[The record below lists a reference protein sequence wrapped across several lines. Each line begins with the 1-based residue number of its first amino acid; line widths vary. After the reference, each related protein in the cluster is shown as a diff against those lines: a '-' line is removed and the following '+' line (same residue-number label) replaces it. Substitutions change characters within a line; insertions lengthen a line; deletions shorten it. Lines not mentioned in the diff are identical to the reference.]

1 MLAMLLL
8 QTSADQAASDAA
20 GAALCTG
27 FGAFYFICIGLAV
40 LISIAVF
47 VFWVMMLVDCFQ
59 RDESEFPNSSGNS
72 KTIWLV
78 ILLASWLISMSW
90 LAALIY
96 YFMVK
101 RAAPR
106 GKSAPQVTP
115 PAPQVTPPA
124 PPEA

>member
-20 GAALCTG
+20 ASALCGG
-27 FGAFYFICIGLAV
+27 FGLLYFVCIGLIA
-40 LISIAVF
+40 LIGIALI
-47 VFWVMMLVDCFQ
+47 VFWLMMLIDCFQ
-59 RDESEFPNSSGNS
+59 RQESEFPNSSGNS

-90 LAALIY
+90 LAAIIY

-106 GKSAPQVTP
+106 GKKA
-115 PAPQVTPPA
+115 PPA
-124 PPEA
+124 PPETPAA

>member
-20 GAALCTG
+20 ASALCGG
-27 FGAFYFICIGLAV
+27 FGLLYFVCIGVIALFGIA
-40 LISIAVF
+40 LI
-47 VFWVMMLVDCFQ
+47 VFWLLMLIDCFQ

-78 ILLASWLISMSW
+78 VLLASWLISMSW
-90 LAALIY
+90 LAAVIY

-101 RAAPR
+101 RVAPR
-106 GKSAPQVTP
+106 AKK
-115 PAPQVTPPA
+115 
-124 PPEA
+124 

>member
-20 GAALCTG
+20 ASALCGG
-27 FGAFYFICIGLAV
+27 FGLLYFVCIGLIA
-40 LISIAVF
+40 LIGIALI
-47 VFWVMMLVDCFQ
+47 VFWLMMLIDCFQ
-59 RDESEFPNSSGNS
+59 RQESEFPNSSGNS

-90 LAALIY
+90 LAAIIY

-106 GKSAPQVTP
+106 GKKAP
-115 PAPQVTPPA
+115 PAPPA

>member
-1 MLAMLLL
+1 MLALLLL

-20 GAALCTG
+20 ASALCGGFGLIYLVCWGLAAL
-27 FGAFYFICIGLAV
+27 IG
-40 LISIAVF
+40 IALL
-47 VFWVMMLVDCFQ
+47 VFWILMLVDCFQ

-78 ILLASWLISMSW
+78 VLLASWIVGFNW

-106 GKSAPQVTP
+106 K
-115 PAPQVTPPA
+115 
-124 PPEA
+124 

>member
-8 QTSADQAASDAA
+8 QTSADQAAGDAA
-20 GAALCTG
+20 ASALCGG
-27 FGAFYFICIGLAV
+27 FGLIYVVCWGLIALIG
-40 LISIAVF
+40 IALL
-47 VFWVMMLVDCFQ
+47 VFWLLMLIDCFQ
-59 RDESEFPNSSGNS
+59 RDESEFPNSSGNT

-90 LAALIY
+90 LAAIIY

-106 GKSAPQVTP
+106 GKSAPQ
-115 PAPQVTPPA
+115 ATPPA